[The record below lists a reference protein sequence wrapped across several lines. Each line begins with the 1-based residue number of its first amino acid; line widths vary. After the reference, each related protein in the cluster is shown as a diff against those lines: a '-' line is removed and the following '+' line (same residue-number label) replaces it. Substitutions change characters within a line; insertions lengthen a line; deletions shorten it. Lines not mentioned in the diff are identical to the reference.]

1 MLLFVVAGCTIQFTL
16 SEKYPDEAPVIE
28 ITEYSNLEEGQ
39 IEELITYLN
48 EQVSLCVYMHVCVC
62 VWSEMKLQS

>member
-1 MLLFVVAGCTIQFTL
+1 MCVHACVCVCV
-16 SEKYPDEAPVIE
+16 ERDEAPVIE

-48 EQVSLCVYMHVCVC
+48 EQVSLVCVCVYMHVCVC
-62 VWSEMKLQS
+62 GAR